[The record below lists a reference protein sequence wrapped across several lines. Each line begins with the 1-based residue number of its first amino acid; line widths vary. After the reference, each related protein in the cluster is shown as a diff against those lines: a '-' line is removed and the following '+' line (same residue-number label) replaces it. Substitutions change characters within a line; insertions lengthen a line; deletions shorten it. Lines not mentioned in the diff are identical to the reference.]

1 MEKSGIYNLDNSE
14 HWKVLVLLLKE
25 VAEDK
30 NITHQQIADI
40 TGLKRSNIT
49 RFFNLNYK
57 PRLDTFLLI
66 ANAIQVNFF
75 FEDRE
80 SKSDLNILFE
90 QAMTKLFRRPNNSIS
105 KN

>member
-1 MEKSGIYNLDNSE
+1 MLNQNLQGE

-30 NITHQQIADI
+30 RITHQQIADI

-57 PRLDTFLLI
+57 PRLDNFLLI

-80 SKSDLNILFE
+80 SKTDLNVLFE
-90 QAMTKLFRRPNNSIS
+90 KAMDTLYRRTTDRIS